1 MSKDSLKS
9 AIIQFVT
16 EHFNDSSLPITGALL
31 AEQLRGAGED
41 YKDAG
46 YLKLAEPINEL
57 VQCGQLS
64 RNRRVKHLEVAPP
77 SFEFE
82 VAAPNKKPVFDSY
95 IREDAWPVFAM
106 LNSNSIAVYDKEET
120 KFRVLGRDAVVRETQ
135 IQVNTPS
142 NDEHLNWIQQF
153 ASENGLSV
161 EAKISDSP
169 TALKDFSIWMQLQAF
184 PLQNEWKGFR
194 ASKVAEA
201 IRKWC
206 GENGVDTRAFLSRVI
221 PNYATRTTNVA
232 GEQSEEIVRQAVLK
246 CVSDLTMDDIEE
258 IRLPLRVI
266 LKHFK
271 PRG

>member
-9 AIIQFVT
+9 AIVQIVSDLFHASNV
-16 EHFNDSSLPITGALL
+16 PVTGALL
-31 AEQLRGAGED
+31 AERLRRAGED

-77 SFEFE
+77 TYEFD
-82 VAAPNKKPVFDSY
+82 VAAPNTKPSFESY
-95 IREDAWPVFAM
+95 VREDAWPVFAL
-106 LNSNSIAVYDKEET
+106 LNSNSIAVYDQEET
-120 KFRVLGRDAVVRETQ
+120 KFRVLGRDAVIRETQ

-142 NDEHLNWIQQF
+142 NDEHRNWIQQF
-153 ASENGLSV
+153 STEKELSI
-161 EAKISDSP
+161 ELKISESA
-169 TALKDFSIWMQLQAF
+169 TVLKDFSIWMQSQAS
-184 PLQNEWKGFR
+184 PLQYEWKGFR

-201 IRKWC
+201 IRNWC
-206 GENGVDTRAFLSRVI
+206 RENGVDASVFLSRVI
-221 PNYATRTTNVA
+221 PGYAARTTSA
-232 GEQSEEIVRQAVLK
+232 SSEQSEETVRQAVLK
-246 CVSDLTMDDIEE
+246 CVSDLTMDDIED